1 MTDYQFYK
9 RMGVCPRCK
18 EKIDGKTILCKRCS
32 EIANEYTKAHR
43 KMLVSIGVCPVC
55 RKEKLPEGRKQC
67 ELCRQ
72 KNYEIQ
78 KTISEKKRRKYRKTF
93 NKKQKTLYKY
103 LSIKGI
109 CTRCKKEKA
118 LIGKKKCQNCL
129 EKDREWHRLNK

>member
-1 MTDYQFYK
+1 
-9 RMGVCPRCK
+9 MGICPRCK
-18 EKIDGKTILCKRCS
+18 EKIDEKTVLCKRCS
-32 EIANEYTKAHR
+32 SIVNEKEKEKR
-43 KMLVSIGVCPVC
+43 KIFISMGICPVC
-55 RKEKLPEGRKQC
+55 KKEKLSNEKKQC

-78 KTISEKKRRKYRKTF
+78 KTISEKKKRKYRKTF
-93 NKKQKTLYKY
+93 NKKQKSLYKE